1 MMDDYAYL
9 LSLAKRASNST
20 PMTDATVSATATN
33 ASCGDECTVHLK
45 VTDGVIEE
53 VSVEAIGC
61 VISRASAAVVMGQI
75 GQSTFA
81 ELRLDKSASTPWA
94 IASLGQMTGKEVREL
109 LGVAVSPLR
118 ERCLTTALNALQIAI
133 AKL

>member
-9 LSLAKRASNST
+9 FSLAKRVSSSA

-45 VTDGVIEE
+45 VTNGIIEA
-53 VSVEAIGC
+53 VSVEATGC
-61 VISRASAAVVMGQI
+61 VISRASAGVLADAIIGPIGQI
-75 GQSTFA
+75 SRMGGN
-81 ELRLDKSASTPWA
+81 D
-94 IASLGQMTGKEVREL
+94 VRNL
-109 LGVAVSPLR
+109 LGIPVSPLR

-133 AKL
+133 TKIK

>member
-9 LSLAKRASNST
+9 LSLAKRTSNST

-33 ASCGDECTVHLK
+33 ASCGDSCTVSLK
-45 VTDGVIEE
+45 VANGVIQE
-53 VSVEAIGC
+53 VSFEATGC
-61 VISRASAAVVMGQI
+61 VIGRASAAVVVGQI
-75 GQSTFA
+75 GQSA
-81 ELRLDKSASTPWA
+81 ITPWA
-94 IASLGQMTGKEVREL
+94 IASLGQITGKEIREL

-133 AKL
+133 AKIK